1 MRFVTVL
8 IAAAALGCA
17 STRIAD
23 LTLVSN
29 QNVPNVPDPIRHVT
43 GLDCSFWTQPN
54 LETAIDDAHR
64 QVAKG
69 NALANVGIFF
79 DVQSYVLVTKQC
91 FRIEADAVRF
101 ESEEEVVARAVE
113 RQRRL
118 RSQGQKNYPASQ
130 GYRRR

>member
-43 GLDCSFWTQPN
+43 GRDCSFWTQPN

-64 QVAKG
+64 QVENG
-69 NALANVGIFF
+69 NALANVGIYF
-79 DVQSYVLVTKQC
+79 DLQWYVLVTKQC
-91 FRIEADAVRF
+91 FRIEADAVRV
-101 ESEEEVVARAVE
+101 ESAEEVVTRAIE
-113 RQRRL
+113 RLRRQRT
-118 RSQGQKNYPASQ
+118 QGQENYPASQ